1 MKKHINDDYH
11 NQHLN
16 KARPGLLRQEFVS
29 YEVKDGTLYKET
41 ITRTFL
47 NGDYTDSSSSIPL
60 TKLEDYN
67 GT

>member
-16 KARPGLLRQEFVS
+16 KPRPGLLRQEFVS
-29 YEVKDGTLYKET
+29 YELKDGILYKET
-41 ITRTFL
+41 VTRTFY
-47 NGDYTDSSSSIPL
+47 NGDYNDSSSSIPL
-60 TKLEDYN
+60 VNLEDHN